1 MNNEKTN
8 KFKSDFW
15 FTRLRDLLNE
25 DISKDRRKFMKIAV
39 FWFVL
44 IEYEGYTEEEV
55 TRVLANDGFKSQ
67 KLIEDYKID
76 DLAMFVDKVNYIAS
90 TNMIKTFIELIKA
103 SNVSDKDKEKLI
115 HDLLEKDI
123 IEAW

>member
-1 MNNEKTN
+1 
-8 KFKSDFW
+8 
-15 FTRLRDLLNE
+15 
-25 DISKDRRKFMKIAV
+25 MKIAV

-123 IEAW
+123 IEAWQFKKKGF